1 MRLTKVELVW
11 FRGAAA
17 KAELILDG
25 GSAVVFGT
33 NGSGKSTFVDGVE
46 VCMTGGK
53 VGHLIHEY
61 SGRYQ
66 DKGLINT
73 RRPDGVSAK
82 ATVSLSD
89 QTAASLEWVKGAP
102 LSNDSSSIKSWDY
115 SRTILRQ
122 DDITQFIRASKTDRY
137 SAVLPLLGL
146 SHLET
151 VAENLRKT
159 QREVVTLSR
168 LEQMRMEVVAVQ
180 RQRAELFGDAG
191 IPVLLG
197 VIRELQQKYAVQ
209 LDGERGPAAVD
220 RTIEAIKARIATLD
234 AQSREAA
241 ALQELKAASVKSQV
255 AEIRVLDGQIS
266 KAAEPLVKER
276 LEVLSAS
283 RNFALA
289 LSPEATELKCPACG
303 AVTTPDQF
311 NSHVTAERTRLEEV
325 DALFEGRKEVVSSLC
340 DELVRIKALMEKPDL
355 SAWSKANAGGLGRA
369 QAFLGALGFSQLRS
383 ACVEADLVAI
393 ERHLA
398 AIAAT
403 VEASTTTAPPD
414 AQAMIDDQQ
423 RATVIVN
430 DMRGSA
436 MKGRIA
442 RVEALIAFT
451 ADLET
456 EVRDEIRAQARQ
468 VFGAISADIQRF
480 WAVLHPGDK
489 IKDVG
494 LHVPEDSAKAI
505 EIHLAFHGVPQES
518 PRLTLSEGQR
528 NALGLCVFLAMAKQ
542 SSEDQPIIL
551 DDVVISMDRAHRS
564 NVLPLIEAEFADRQV
579 ILLTHD
585 REWFFELQRRQPTK
599 SWKHYRLRPFVDPA
613 TGIQFEEDGT
623 DFASARTKIATDP
636 GDALSN
642 VRRMMDVALSEL
654 AERLDVLVP
663 HRRGDENDHRTAG
676 HLLFWINRR
685 VPKALKLRDG
695 EGAYQQHRASI
706 DLLGPLTESL
716 VIWANRATHT
726 YSASEIEAKTTID
739 QCEAFL
745 SHFECAQCSSS
756 LGTLR
761 AENGDLQCRCGSLKW
776 KPN

>member
-1 MRLTKVELVW
+1 MRLARVELAW
-11 FRGAAA
+11 FRGAAS
-17 KAELILDG
+17 KAELVLDG
-25 GSAVVFGT
+25 RSAVVFGT
-33 NGSGKSTFVDGVE
+33 NGSGKSSFVDGVE

-73 RRPDGVSAK
+73 RRPDAVSTRAS
-82 ATVSLSD
+82 VSLSD

-102 LSNDSSSIKSWDY
+102 LSNDSSLIRSWDY
-115 SRTILRQ
+115 RRTILRQ

-146 SHLET
+146 GHLET

-159 QREVVTLSR
+159 EREIVTVSR
-168 LEQMRMEVVAVQ
+168 LEQMRLEVAAAQ
-180 RQRAELFGDAG
+180 RQRSEVFGDAG
-191 IPVLLG
+191 IPALLG
-197 VIRELQQKYAVQ
+197 VIRELQQKYGVQ
-209 LDGERGPAAVD
+209 LDGKRGPAAVD
-220 RTIEAIKARIATLD
+220 KTIEAIKARIATLD

-241 ALQELKAASVKSQV
+241 ALQELRTASIKSQV
-255 AEIRVLDGQIS
+255 AEIRALDGQIS
-266 KAAEPLVKER
+266 QSAEPLVKER

-283 RNFALA
+283 SNFALA
-289 LSPEATELKCPACG
+289 LSPEATELTCPACG

-325 DALFEGRKEVVSSLC
+325 DALFERRKEAVSSLC
-340 DELVRIKALMEKPDL
+340 DELSRIKSLVEKPDL
-355 SAWSKANAGGLGRA
+355 SAWTKANGERLERA
-369 QAFLGALGFSQLRS
+369 QAFLAALGVSQLRS

-393 ERHLA
+393 EGHLA
-398 AIAAT
+398 AIAAI
-403 VEASTTTAPPD
+403 VAASATTAPPD

-423 RATVIVN
+423 RAAVIAS
-430 DMRGSA
+430 DMRSA
-436 MKGRIA
+436 ATRARIA
-442 RVEALIAFT
+442 RVEALTAFT

-456 EVRDEIRAQARQ
+456 GVREEIRSQAAQ
-468 VFGAISADIQRF
+468 VFSTISADIQRF
-480 WAVLHPGDK
+480 WAVLQPGDK

-494 LHVPEDSAKAI
+494 LHVPQDSAKAI
-505 EIHLAFHGVPQES
+505 EIHLAFYGVQQES

-528 NALGLCVFLAMAKQ
+528 SALGLCVFLAMAKQ
-542 SSEDQPIIL
+542 SSGDQPIIL

-564 NVLPLIEAEFADRQV
+564 NVLPLIEAELADRQV
-579 ILLTHD
+579 ILFTHD
-585 REWFFELQRRQPTK
+585 REWCFELQRRQPTK
-599 SWKHYRLRPFVDPA
+599 GWKHYRLRPFVDPA
-613 TGIQFEEDGT
+613 TGIQFEEHGT
-623 DFASARTKIATDP
+623 DFASARGKIATDP

-654 AERLDVLVP
+654 AERLGVLVP
-663 HRRGDENDHRTAG
+663 HLRGDDNDHRTAG
-676 HLLFWINRR
+676 NLLFWINRR
-685 VPKALKLRDG
+685 VPKALKLKDR
-695 EGAYQQHRASI
+695 EGAYQPHRASI
-706 DLLGPLTESL
+706 DLLGPLTENL

-726 YSASEIEAKTTID
+726 YSANEVEAKTTID

-745 SHFECAQCSSS
+745 GHFECARCSSS
-756 LGTLR
+756 LGALR